1 MSELEEECGFNDCGG
16 TCLGNSLC
24 DVCLG
29 KVGKLNARV
38 KELESHIDAYAESN
52 AKLMEEKLKDSAYI
66 AELEAWQKE
75 AVPFLRLFLGVM
87 LPLSK
92 EKGVFCKEEFKT
104 IANLIKQA
112 EAK

>member
-75 AVPFLRLFLGVM
+75 AVKHLKDIS
-87 LPLSK
+87 SK
-92 EKGVFCKEEFKT
+92 ENLEWAYLHDFTEF
-104 IANLIKQA
+104 LIKQA
-112 EAK
+112 EDNGK